1 MLDKKEGGA
10 ALTGL
15 SNVIQQRTWSKNE
28 RVNKRAN
35 KTQTANQMEHSRAK
49 VCAQEKASRIK
60 HCRYFRCFLASPLK
74 PPAALRHTA
83 QNLKPQTRQF
93 ARLGNSKAVHRG
105 IRFQNIRFAGCV
117 FKQLFKNK
125 KA

>member
-49 VCAQEKASRIK
+49 VCAQEKSFTNKALPLFSLFFGEPPKTYR
-60 HCRYFRCFLASPLK
+60 SP
-74 PPAALRHTA
+74 
-83 QNLKPQTRQF
+83 QQYDRQ
-93 ARLGNSKAVHRG
+93 LGD
-105 IRFQNIRFAGCV
+105 AG
-117 FKQLFKNK
+117 KQIFMTWQVG
-125 KA
+125 